1 MSADLYCASNSGGN
15 NANLQ
20 GTTVG
25 GSKPLHRFIKG
36 QPKIIGIIALVL
48 GSSFFM
54 LSIVIMPHN
63 SIQFISTTVSPG
75 FLLGTLFIFCG
86 ILYILTEHN
95 PTKKTVT
102 MSLALSI
109 VTTLGVCWTLMHI
122 LPNTIHHSYYRDYGF
137 IEDNFTHEI
146 IPDWSYEEMV
156 MSVAFIFVVYSV
168 LGAIIFIVM
177 SCLAVAALRST
188 KSQAII
194 VMTTTPD
201 ETPVE

>member
-25 GSKPLHRFIKG
+25 GRKPLHRFIKG

-54 LSIVIMPHN
+54 LSIVIMPDN
-63 SIQFISTTVSPG
+63 SIQFISTTVPPG

-86 ILYILTEHN
+86 ILYILTEHY

-102 MSLALSI
+102 ISLALSI
-109 VTTLGVCWTLMHI
+109 VTTLGVCWTSMHI
-122 LPNTIHHSYYRDYGF
+122 LPNTGHRSYYRDYGF

-146 IPDWSYEEMV
+146 ISDWSYEEMV
-156 MSVAFIFVVYSV
+156 MSVELIFLVYSV